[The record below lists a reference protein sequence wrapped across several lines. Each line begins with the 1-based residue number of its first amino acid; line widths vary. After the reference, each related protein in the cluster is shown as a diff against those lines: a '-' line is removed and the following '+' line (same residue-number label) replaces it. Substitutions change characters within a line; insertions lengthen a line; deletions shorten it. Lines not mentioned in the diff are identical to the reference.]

1 VQAVPKSQV
10 EGAQATGLSHVQVMT
25 YVVLPQALRNMIPA
39 LISRFVAIVMAT
51 SLLSILGVVEF
62 FRAAI
67 IVNNR
72 EIRSYEIY
80 TFVAVTYFLACYLIS
95 WFGRWCERRLGA
107 KPLLTNQA
115 VA

>member
-1 VQAVPKSQV
+1 MTRLVKAMRRRTSRGGEEV
-10 EGAQATGLSHVQVMT
+10 AT

-39 LISRFVAIVMAT
+39 LIGRFVAIVMAT

-80 TFVAVTYFLACYLIS
+80 TFVALTYFLVCYVILCL
-95 WFGRWCERRLGA
+95 GRWCERRLGTER
-107 KPLLTNQA
+107 LLTNES
-115 VA
+115 VS